1 MSVFFN
7 GRLLISPTT
16 ASQIDDS
23 GMANRNL
30 TVGNN
35 VAYIGSSGGG
45 QPNTELRFGSP
56 SEARAVLKSGPLLE
70 AIERAFDPSPNTGAP
85 AVVIGIRV
93 NPATQSSLMLEGD
106 SGADDVIELKSED
119 YGLHTAN
126 IKVKVESG
134 TNAGKKLTTQVGE
147 DYYTQDDV
155 SRNAFSVEYTG
166 GEATATINVS
176 NSQITLEAPLN
187 TTVAT
192 IDLSVYDTIQKVVDR
207 INAVEDFTADVLD
220 GNGDL
225 ASLNALDSFTD
236 EDVKTDPFTV
246 TADLQACVDWFN
258 SAAEGYV
265 TATRQAG
272 AGAEPDNI
280 DWTYL
285 AGGSNGTITNTEWS
299 NAFDTL
305 QNVDAQH
312 VCPLSSDAAIHA
324 MADAHVSF
332 MSLVAKRERRT
343 YVGGATG
350 QTIAQVK
357 AAAKALNS
365 DRTAQC
371 YPGHYHF
378 NSAGKLTLYPSYM
391 TAALIAAGFAGVN
404 PGTALTNKALKV
416 RGLETRLRN
425 PTDTDGLIE
434 AGVCCVEETEQ
445 GYKVVKSVS
454 TWLTNDNY
462 NRVEISTGIA
472 ADFVTRNLRDA
483 LDDLRGAK
491 AGPGIISEALSRADT
506 RLRELEKPEPIG
518 PGVLVGDDE
527 NPAFRGLTVSLEGD
541 VIRAQVQ
548 VNLVVPVNYI
558 LIVVHA
564 QTYSGSAAV

>member
-35 VAYIGSSGGG
+35 VAYIGSSDGGK
-45 QPNTELRFGSP
+45 PNTELRFGSP
-56 SEARAVLKSGPLLE
+56 SEARAVLRSGPLLD

-93 NPATQSSLMLEGD
+93 NPATQSTLMLTA
-106 SGADDVIELKSED
+106 SAANVIQLQSED

-126 IKVKVESG
+126 IKVKVEAG
-134 TNAGKKLTTQVGE
+134 TTTGKKLTTQVGE
-147 DYYTQDDV
+147 DYYTQDNV
-155 SRNAFSVEYTG
+155 ARNAFSLQYTG
-166 GEATATINVS
+166 AQATATINVT
-176 NSQITLEAPLN
+176 NSQVTLEAPLN

-192 IDLSVYDTIQKVVDR
+192 IDLNVYDTIQKLVDR
-207 INAVEDFTADVLD
+207 INAVADFTAEVLD

-225 ASLNALDSFTD
+225 ASLNALDTFTD
-236 EDVKTDPFTV
+236 SDVKTAEFTV
-246 TADLQACVDWFN
+246 TANLQAVVDWFN
-258 SAAEGYV
+258 SAAEGYI

-272 AGAEPDNI
+272 AGAVPDNI
-280 DWTYL
+280 PFTYL

-299 NAFDTL
+299 NAFDAL

-324 MADAHVSF
+324 MADAHVGF
-332 MSLVAKRERRT
+332 MSLVAKRERRA
-343 YVGGATG
+343 YVGGAIG

-357 AAAKALNS
+357 DAAKALNS

-371 YPGHYHF
+371 YPGYYHF
-378 NSAGKLTLYPSYM
+378 DSTGKLTLYPSYM

-472 ADFVTRNLRDA
+472 ADFVARSLRNA

-491 AGPGIISEALSRADT
+491 AAPRTLAEAFSRADT
-506 RLRELEKPEPIG
+506 ALRELARPEPIG

-527 NPAFRGLTVSLEGD
+527 NPAFKNLKVTLEGD
-541 VIRAQVQ
+541 VFRVEVQ
-548 VNLVVPVNYI
+548 ANLVVPVNYI
-558 LIVVHA
+558 LIVIHA